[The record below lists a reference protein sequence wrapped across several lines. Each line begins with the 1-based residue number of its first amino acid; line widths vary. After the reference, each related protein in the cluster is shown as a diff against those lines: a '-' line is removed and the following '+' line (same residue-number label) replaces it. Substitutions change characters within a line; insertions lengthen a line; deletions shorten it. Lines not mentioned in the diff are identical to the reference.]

1 MEFNKFIFPS
11 PSSSYDFTHP
21 NLIMMPKLNFLENN
35 GTQIRTELNKKL
47 KNKSDDKIPCFLFD
61 YIDEKENLESN
72 TILLYF
78 HGNAEDLGLA
88 YDLLNNLKNELKV
101 LPCLN
106 NIHLYLINSQKKI

>member
-11 PSSSYDFTHP
+11 PSSSYDFSHP
-21 NLIMMPKLNFLENN
+21 NLIMIPKLNFIESN

-47 KNKSDDKIPCFLFD
+47 KNKNDDKIPCFFFD
-61 YIDEKENLESN
+61 YLDEKENLESN

-101 LPCLN
+101 LKFLK
-106 NIHLYLINSQKKI
+106 LFSLLFTNSLK